1 MDYSDNM
8 SPEVSGGLLAIL
20 AGSMVIWLILLLIVI
35 ISLWK
40 IFEKAGEPGWAAL
53 IPIYNVIILLKI
65 VGRPIWWLV
74 LLLIPFVNIIFGII
88 LYLDLAKAFN
98 KGTGFAIGLI
108 LLGIIFL
115 PILAFD
121 SSEYVGTK
129 TQL

>member
-8 SPEVSGGLLAIL
+8 AIANDGGLFALG
-20 AGSMVIWLILLLIVI
+20 AGFMIFWLIIMLIYIV
-35 ISLWK
+35 SLWK

-53 IPIYNVIILLKI
+53 IPIYNIIILIKI

-74 LLLIPFVNIIFGII
+74 LLLIPFVNFIFAII

-98 KGTGFAIGLI
+98 KSSGFAIGLI
-108 LLGIIFL
+108 LLSFIFL

-129 TQL
+129 TQI

>member
-8 SPEVSGGLLAIL
+8 SPEVSGGLMAIL
-20 AGSMVIWLILLLIVI
+20 AGSMVIWVILLLIVI
-35 ISLWK
+35 VSFWK

-53 IPIYNVIILLKI
+53 IPIYNIIIMLKI
-65 VGRPIWWLV
+65 VGRPIWWIV

-88 LYLDLAKAFN
+88 LYLDLAKSFN
-98 KGTGFAIGLI
+98 KGTGFAVGLI
-108 LLGIIFL
+108 LLSIIFL

-129 TQL
+129 TQF

>member
-8 SPEVSGGLLAIL
+8 SPEVGGGLLAL
-20 AGSMVIWLILLLIVI
+20 GAGFMIFGLIILLICI

-53 IPIYNVIILLKI
+53 IPIYNIIILLKI
-65 VGRPIWWLV
+65 VGRPIWWIV

-88 LYLDLAKAFN
+88 LYLDLAKAYN
-98 KGTGFAIGLI
+98 KSTGFAVGLI
-108 LLGIIFL
+108 LLGVIFL

-129 TQL
+129 TQF

>member
-8 SPEVSGGLLAIL
+8 SPEVSGGLLALL
-20 AGSMVIWLILLLIVI
+20 AGSMVIWLVFLLIVVV
-35 ISLWK
+35 SLWK

-53 IPIYNVIILLKI
+53 IPIYNVIIMLKI
-65 VGRPIWWLV
+65 VGRPIWWIV

-88 LYLDLAKAFN
+88 LYLDLAKAYN
-98 KGTGFAIGLI
+98 KSTGFAVGLI
-108 LLGIIFL
+108 LLGFIFL

-129 TQL
+129 TQF

>member
-65 VGRPIWWLV
+65 VGRP
-74 LLLIPFVNIIFGII
+74 
-88 LYLDLAKAFN
+88 LA
-98 KGTGFAIGLI
+98 
-108 LLGIIFL
+108 
-115 PILAFD
+115 
-121 SSEYVGTK
+121 
-129 TQL
+129 QL